1 VTTISGSVRP
11 PAVVLF
17 DRDGTLVEDVPYNGD
32 PDRVRPMPTA
42 VDALRM
48 VRERGV
54 RTGLISNQSGVA
66 RGLLTM
72 AEVDAVN
79 HRVAELLGPF
89 DVVRVCP
96 HGESDGCRCRK
107 PAPGMIVDALAE
119 LGLPPSRAV
128 MIGDIGADV
137 RAGLAAGVRSIMVPT
152 ARTLSS
158 EVAAAPEVAAALT
171 EATRLLIGYGA

>member
-1 VTTISGSVRP
+1 
-11 PAVVLF
+11 LF

-32 PDRVRPMPTA
+32 PSLVRPMPTA
-42 VDALRM
+42 VEATRL
-48 VRERGV
+48 VRARGI

-72 AEVDAVN
+72 GEVDAVN

-96 HGESDGCRCRK
+96 HGESDRCRCRK
-107 PAPGMIVDALAE
+107 PEPGMIIDALAE
-119 LGLPPSRAV
+119 LGLPPARAV

-137 RAGLAAGVRSIMVPT
+137 LAGRAAGTRSIMVPT
-152 ARTLSS
+152 ATTRPD
-158 EVAAAPEVAAALT
+158 EVAAAPEVAPDLK
-171 EATRLLIGYGA
+171 EAVRRLVGYGE